1 LAPKHARY
9 RSLFLSDT
17 HLGVEE
23 SRPKLLNRFLKRNR
37 AEYLYLVGDL
47 VDLWK
52 LRKGWYWPN
61 EYNTLLRRLIKISRK
76 RRVYYT
82 PGNHDA
88 VFKSLSG
95 LNFGRIIIR
104 NEVIHTTA
112 DGRRLL
118 ICHGDV
124 FDDVMHN
131 RTLFIRLG
139 FDLLMLGSG
148 LVNTARRLVGCRSYW
163 SLSNFVAKRVAN
175 KRSYIDKFERMLAE
189 YAAKRGVDGVVCGHI
204 HLPQIRDFD
213 GLGYYNCGDW
223 VDHMT
228 VLAEHFD
235 GSLEL
240 LTVTEDLLADA
251 PDPVVAASS
260 RPADIP
266 TAQPRPQPDR
276 QPAGV

>member
-1 LAPKHARY
+1 VAPRHAKY

-23 SRPKLLNRFLKRNR
+23 SRPKLLSRFLKRNQ

-47 VDLWK
+47 VDIWK

-76 RRVYYT
+76 RRVCYT

-104 NEVIHTTA
+104 DEVIHTTA
-112 DGRRLL
+112 DGQRLL
-118 ICHGDV
+118 VCHGDV

-139 FDLLMLGSG
+139 FDLLMLASG
-148 LVNTARRLVGCRSYW
+148 IVNTARRLVGCRSYW
-163 SLSNFVAKRVAN
+163 SLSNFLAKRVAN

-189 YAAKRGVDGVVCGHI
+189 YAAKKGVEGVVCGHI
-204 HLPQIRDFD
+204 HLPEIRDFD

-240 LTVTEDLLADA
+240 LTVTDEMLEDA
-251 PDPVVAASS
+251 PAPSVQEDS
-260 RPADIP
+260 
-266 TAQPRPQPDR
+266 PDR
-276 QPAGV
+276 KSVV